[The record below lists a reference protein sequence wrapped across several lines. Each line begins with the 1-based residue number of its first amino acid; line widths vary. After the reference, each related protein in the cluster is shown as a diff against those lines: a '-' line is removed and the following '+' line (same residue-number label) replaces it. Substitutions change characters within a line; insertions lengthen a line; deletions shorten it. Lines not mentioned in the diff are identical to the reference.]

1 VEGGVTPL
9 GGRNFLVMRQEK
21 ECWDEGKGVGS
32 PWKVV

>member
-1 VEGGVTPL
+1 VE
-9 GGRNFLVMRQEK
+9 GGRNFLGMRQEK